1 MKHGNTCSPPHNT
14 TKVKRT
20 SMDPM
25 LRSITPGPLQHPIPD
40 LKATQSAIILQVCHQ
55 PALLLDKVLLNDYK
69 TDSQQAVKESR

>member
-20 SMDPM
+20 ALDPM
-25 LRSITPGPLQHPIPD
+25 LRSTTPGPLQHPIPD
-40 LKATQSAIILQVCHQ
+40 LKAVILQVCHQ

-69 TDSQQAVKESR
+69 TDSQQAVKDSR